1 MWDYLDHG
9 ISSLVGR
16 HRILLRE
23 NNGVH
28 LRILGMLLRFMLLSV
43 RGTEGVVSNE
53 SVNGS
58 LIDVFDVFDGVLG
71 GDEVVD
77 LARRDNSATDLVMVD
92 DGDEA
97 VTGGYLRDVVDL
109 RDISLSINH
118 KLALGGKVG
127 SLIGAVREQS
137 L

>member
-127 SLIGAVREQS
+127 SLIGEVRE
-137 L
+137 

>member
-1 MWDYLDHG
+1 MWDYLDHVT
-9 ISSLVGR
+9 SSLVGR

-77 LARRDNSATDLVMVD
+77 LARRDNSATDVVMVD

-127 SLIGAVREQS
+127 SLIGEVRE
-137 L
+137 

>member
-1 MWDYLDHG
+1 MWDYLDHVT
-9 ISSLVGR
+9 SSLVGR

-109 RDISLSINH
+109 RDMSLSINQ
-118 KLALGGKVG
+118 KLVLGSKVG
-127 SLIGAVREQS
+127 SLIGAVIE
-137 L
+137 

>member
-77 LARRDNSATDLVMVD
+77 LARRDNSATD
-92 DGDEA
+92 
-97 VTGGYLRDVVDL
+97 
-109 RDISLSINH
+109 
-118 KLALGGKVG
+118 
-127 SLIGAVREQS
+127 
-137 L
+137 

>member
-1 MWDYLDHG
+1 MWDDLDHV
-9 ISSLVGR
+9 ISSLAGR
-16 HRILLRE
+16 HRILLQE

-53 SVNGS
+53 SVNES
-58 LIDVFDVFDGVLG
+58 FIDVFDVFDGVLG

-77 LARRDNSATDLVMVD
+77 LARRDDSATDVVMVD

-127 SLIGAVREQS
+127 SLIGEVRE
-137 L
+137 

>member
-1 MWDYLDHG
+1 MWDYLDHVT
-9 ISSLVGR
+9 SSLVGR

-127 SLIGAVREQS
+127 SLIGEVRE
-137 L
+137 

>member
-1 MWDYLDHG
+1 MWDYLDHV

-109 RDISLSINH
+109 RDMSLSINQ
-118 KLALGGKVG
+118 KLVLGSKVG
-127 SLIGAVREQS
+127 SLIGAVIE
-137 L
+137 